1 MTSVF
6 KSLAA
11 AAVFAAGLAATGP
24 ALADDGA
31 QEFAFRVDRASLTSE
46 SAIRVAYQ
54 RLSAEAQRYCEALP
68 LADDREAAICRA
80 DVVSHVV
87 EAVRHDGLASLH
99 AERTQH
105 ARYVADTQY

>member
-31 QEFAFRVDRASLTSE
+31 QEFSFLVDRASLTSE

-54 RLSAEAQRYCEALP
+54 RLSADAQRYCDALP
-68 LADDREAAICRA
+68 LVDERETAVCRA
-80 DVVSHVV
+80 DVVAHVV
-87 EAVRHDGLASLH
+87 QAISHEGLSSLH
-99 AERTQH
+99 AERTQS
-105 ARYVADTQY
+105 ARYVADNQY